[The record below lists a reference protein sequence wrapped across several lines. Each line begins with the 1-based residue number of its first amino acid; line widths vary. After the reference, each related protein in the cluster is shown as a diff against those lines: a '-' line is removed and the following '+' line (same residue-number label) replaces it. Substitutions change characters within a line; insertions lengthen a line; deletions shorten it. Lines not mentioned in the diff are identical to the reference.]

1 MKASV
6 NVQRLLFG
14 GIFLSAAT
22 AATIRFVHFI
32 RHEIVRRGYP
42 AWHECHCDYKQQPII
57 FQVWHNE
64 TAQQGET
71 VVSHEWGIYLVHL
84 PQWIRRILH
93 YTAQTFAI
101 LNPSGRYLE
110 RILLT
115 PQESYQFA
123 LLLHARTTNE
133 DIPEPPPEERPYVV
147 WRREILH
154 SPRYIFDAN
163 IRRLYPAYISRL
175 QSERAEALPILWDHA
190 HNLPLPTEGTLLE
203 TPIGTRVDLIGWA
216 NAQISY
222 CTARIHA

>member
-1 MKASV
+1 VKASIK
-6 NVQRLLFG
+6 RFLFG
-14 GIFLSAAT
+14 SLFLSAAT
-22 AATIRFVHFI
+22 AATIQFVRAI
-32 RHEIVRRGYP
+32 RHEIVQRGYP
-42 AWHECHCDYKQQPII
+42 SWHECHCDYKHQPVI

-64 TAQQGET
+64 TGQQGET

-84 PQWIRRILH
+84 PRWIRYVLH
-93 YTAQTFAI
+93 HAAQVFAV

-115 PQESYQFA
+115 PQEAYQFA
-123 LLLHARTTNE
+123 LLLHTRTTNE
-133 DIPEPPPEERPYVV
+133 DLPEPPPEERPYVA

-154 SPRYIFDAN
+154 SPRYLFDAN

-175 QSERAEALPILWDHA
+175 QPERAEALPILWDHT
-190 HNLPLPTEGTLLE
+190 HNLPLPTEGSLLE
-203 TPIGTRVDLIGWA
+203 TPIGTRVDLIGWS